1 MLKFEF
7 PTDIERKLFKQLDFA
22 LVLTFTRA
30 AYEAQKAVR
39 TSLSQHFVL
48 RNTFVSKGIL
58 VEKATKQNPVATVF
72 ARTEGPFNIDFMLL
86 HETGGTKKPKGQHL
100 AIAPYKSIRQHRPA
114 KRGKRPRDLLNV
126 ATHST
131 WAPGRALKDRKT
143 INVGFRFMI
152 TESTPYRHSHG
163 MPPGIYERTWKGSAS
178 KGKSSLILLFQF
190 KRRVPVQAKFK
201 FRETAIKAAIDAM
214 PKLFEQA
221 LVQALRTAR

>member
-30 AYEAQKAVR
+30 AYTAQKAVR
-39 TSLSQHFVL
+39 ESLPQHFVL
-48 RNTFVSKGIL
+48 RNSFVSKGIQA
-58 VEKATKQNPVATVF
+58 EKATKQNPVATVF

-86 HETGGTKKPKGQHL
+86 QETGGTKTPKGQHL
-100 AIAPYKSIRQHRPA
+100 AIAPYKSIRQHKPA
-114 KRGKRPRDLLNV
+114 KQGKRPRDLLKM

-143 INVGFRFMI
+143 VNIGFRFMI
-152 TESTPYRHSHG
+152 TESTPHRYSHG
-163 MPPGIYERTWKGSAS
+163 MPPGIYERTWKGSA
-178 KGKSSLILLFQF
+178 KNGKSSLILLFQF
-190 KRRVPVQAKFK
+190 KRKVPVEAKFK

-214 PKLFEQA
+214 PKLFEDALIQA
-221 LVQALRTAR
+221 VKTAR